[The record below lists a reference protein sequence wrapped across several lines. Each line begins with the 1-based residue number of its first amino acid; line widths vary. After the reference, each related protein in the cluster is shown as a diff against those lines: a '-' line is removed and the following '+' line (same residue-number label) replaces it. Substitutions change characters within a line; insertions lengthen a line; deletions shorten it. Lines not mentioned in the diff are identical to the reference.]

1 MTKTRKKGISEGFWF
16 ILPFILGLAV
26 FRLIPFIYTAYLSFT
41 SSNMMTG
48 ESGFIGFSNYQRLLK
63 DDNFYL
69 SLWNTVK
76 LWAMNIVPR
85 LAVALLCAVIF
96 AQTRIKGRGFFKMVF
111 YFPNL
116 VNAATVAVLASL
128 IMGWQ
133 TGYLNRILIS
143 FGWIEE
149 PVYWLGSP
157 ASAQAIVAVLLWW
170 MWFGYSAVMFTTGIL
185 NVPME
190 YLEAATVDGANSWQK
205 FWRITFPLIRP
216 TVAYVFLTTLIGGLQ
231 NFEIPRVITDGLG
244 SPGKSLLTMTM
255 QMYILAFRSLQYGYG
270 SAYAMGIFAITA
282 VFAGMSY
289 RFVNKRGD

>member
-1 MTKTRKKGISEGFWF
+1 MIKMRKGRINAGYLF
-16 ILPFILGLAV
+16 ILPFILGLVV
-26 FRLIPFIYTAYLSFT
+26 FRLIPFIYTATLSFT
-41 SSNMMTG
+41 SNNMITG
-48 ESGFIGFSNYQRLLK
+48 ESGFVGFANYQRLLK

-96 AQTRIKGRGFFKMVF
+96 VQSDIKGRGFFKMVF

-133 TGYLNRILIS
+133 TGYLNRILLS
-143 FGWIEE
+143 LGWIEE
-149 PVYWLGSP
+149 PIYWLGF
-157 ASAQAIVAVLLWW
+157 ANSAQTIVAVLLWW
-170 MWFGYSAVMFTTGIL
+170 MWFGYSAVMFATGIL
-185 NVPME
+185 NVPTE
-190 YLEAATVDGANSWQK
+190 YLEAATVDGASSWQK

-216 TVAYVFLTTLIGGLQ
+216 TVADVFLTTLIGGLQ

-244 SPGKSLLTMTM
+244 SPSKSLLTMTM
-255 QMYILAFRSLQYGYG
+255 QMYILAFRSMQYGYG
-270 SAYAMGIFAITA
+270 SAYAMGIFVITA
-282 VFAGMSY
+282 IFAGMY
-289 RFVNKRGD
+289 YGFINRKGE

>member
-1 MTKTRKKGISEGFWF
+1 MTKTGKKRMNEGFWF
-16 ILPFILGLAV
+16 ILPFLLGLV
-26 FRLIPFIYTAYLSFT
+26 IFRLIPFFYTAYLSFT

-48 ESGFIGFSNYQRLLK
+48 ESGFVGFSNYQRLLK

-133 TGYLNRILIS
+133 TGYLNRILLS

-149 PVYWLGSP
+149 PVYWLGSGG
-157 ASAQAIVAVLLWW
+157 SAQAIVAVLLWW

-255 QMYILAFRSLQYGYG
+255 QMYILAFRSMQYGYG
-270 SAYAMGIFAITA
+270 SAYAMGIFVITA

-289 RFVNKRGD
+289 RFVTRRED

>member
-1 MTKTRKKGISEGFWF
+1 MTKTRKKGLSQGLLF
-16 ILPFILGLAV
+16 ILPFLLGLAV

-41 SSNMMTG
+41 NNNMLTG
-48 ESGFIGFSNYQRLLK
+48 ESGFAGLSNYQRLLK
-63 DDNFYL
+63 DENFYL

-76 LWAMNIVPR
+76 LWAMNIFPR
-85 LAVALLCAVIF
+85 LGVALLCAVIF
-96 AQTRIKGRGFFKMVF
+96 AQSKIRGRGFFKMVF

-116 VNAATVAVLASL
+116 VNAATVAVLASM

-133 TGYLNRILIS
+133 TGYVNRILIAL
-143 FGWIEE
+143 GWIKE
-149 PVYWLGSP
+149 PIYWLGQ
-157 ASAQAIVAVLLWW
+157 AGSAQTIVAVLLWW
-170 MWFGYSAVMFTTGIL
+170 MWFGYSAIMFTTGIL

-205 FWRITFPLIRP
+205 FWKITFPLIRP

-255 QMYILAFRSLQYGYG
+255 QMYILAFRSMQYGYG

-282 VFAGMSY
+282 IFAGMSY
-289 RFVNKRGD
+289 RFINRKED

>member
-1 MTKTRKKGISEGFWF
+1 MAKNKKWVYGMLFVT
-16 ILPFILGLAV
+16 PFIFGLIL
-26 FRLIPFIYTAYLSFT
+26 FRLIPFFYTAYLSFT
-41 SSNMMTG
+41 SNNLITG
-48 ESGFIGFSNYQRLLK
+48 EHGFIGFQNYERLFRDK
-63 DDNFYL
+63 TFYL

-76 LWAMNIVPR
+76 LWAMNIIPR

-96 AQTRIKGRGFFKMVF
+96 AQSQIKGRGFFKMVF

-133 TGYLNRILIS
+133 TGYVNKILLS
-143 FGWIEE
+143 LGWISE
-149 PVYWLGSP
+149 PIYWLGSP
-157 ASAQAIVAVLLWW
+157 NSAQTIVAVIIWW

-244 SPGKSLLTMTM
+244 APGKSLLTMTM

-270 SAYAMGIFAITA
+270 SAYAMGIFLVTA
-282 VFAGMSY
+282 VFAGVSY
-289 RFVNKRGD
+289 RFINKREV